1 MPLRVAR
8 RARATIVALAVLLPV
23 ALLPVAGAAADLPRT
38 LAWTAYETGTSGYAQ
53 AVGIG
58 SALKNNLGVTLRILP
73 GKNDLSR
80 LVPVRDGKADFA
92 ANGIGTYMAQEGAFE
107 FAHPDWGPQPL
118 RMLAMSVGD
127 YCMTAYVAGDLKVK
141 TPYDMKGL
149 RASVIRAA
157 PGLNYNLFAY
167 LRFGDLDWDDVR
179 VVEFPGGSAAADS
192 IVNGQAD
199 AAFGSTITGNVRKL
213 EASPRGVRFPVLPH
227 DDEAGWR
234 RLLAAA
240 PYYVKH
246 RCSEGVGI
254 SKDSPHEG
262 ATYPYPI
269 LTAYAGKDA
278 DIVYAM
284 TKAIFEQYEHY
295 KGSAPGAT
303 GWGPDRQVLDWVVP
317 LHEGAIRYY
326 KEVGRWTDELQANNE
341 ANLKRTALL
350 KKVWDD
356 YAAAGKDKTE
366 EAFGA
371 GWQKARA
378 AALEAA
384 GLQVVWREW

>member
-1 MPLRVAR
+1 MPW
-8 RARATIVALAVLLPV
+8 RAAPRAAPTSAALTAILP
-23 ALLPVAGAAADLPRT
+23 AAGAAAADLPKT
-38 LAWTAYETGTSGYAQ
+38 LAWTAYETGASGYAQ

-58 SALKNNLGVTLRILP
+58 SALKNNMGVTLRILP

-107 FAHPDWGPQPL
+107 FGHPDWGPQPL
-118 RMLAMSVGD
+118 RMLAMSIGD
-127 YCMTAYVAGDLKVK
+127 YCMTTYVTGDLKVK

-157 PGLNYNLFAY
+157 PALNYNLLAY
-167 LRFGDLDWDDVR
+167 LRFGDLDWDDVQI
-179 VVEFPGGSAAADS
+179 VEFPGANAAADS

-213 EASPRGVRFPVLPH
+213 EASPRGVRFPILPH
-227 DDEAGWR
+227 DDEAGWK

-246 RCSEGVGI
+246 RCTEGVGI
-254 SKDSPHEG
+254 ARDKPIEG

-269 LTAYAGKDA
+269 LTAYADKDA
-278 DIVYAM
+278 GVVYAM
-284 TKAIFEQYEHY
+284 TRAIFEQYEHY
-295 KGSAPGAT
+295 KDSAPGAT
-303 GWGPDRQVLDWVVP
+303 GWALDRQRLDWVVP

-326 KEVGRWTDELQANNE
+326 KEAGHWTDELQANNE
-341 ANLKRTALL
+341 ANLKRAALL
-350 KKVWDD
+350 KKAWDD
-356 YAAAGKDKTE
+356 YAAAAKGKTE
-366 EAFGA
+366 QEFGA